1 MSKNSINNPS
11 NSYLILQER
20 VLDLIGSRGDG
31 LFQSELRRLMSID
44 SSKCSKIVCKMQ
56 SNSLIYREK
65 VPASST
71 YLLKLTQP
79 PQDISFYKPARRD
92 IDSYLTEFY
101 LLYLVRGISG

>member
-1 MSKNSINNPS
+1 
-11 NSYLILQER
+11 
-20 VLDLIGSRGDG
+20 
-31 LFQSELRRLMSID
+31 MSID

-56 SNSLIYREK
+56 SCGLIYRER

-71 YLLKLTQP
+71 YLLKLTRP
-79 PQDISFYKPARRD
+79 PQDISFDKPARRD